1 MFAVLHGVVVA
12 QRAGGVFGETLDGET
27 FGLTGFEH
35 FAHGVAGMGVIGVGM
50 EIDAYH
56 GRSLLLEDGGMACE
70 AGYSG
75 I

>member
-1 MFAVLHGVVVA
+1 M
-12 QRAGGVFGETLDGET
+12 FGEALHDEAL
-27 FGLTGFEH
+27 GLAGFEH
-35 FAHGVAGMGVIGVGM
+35 FAHGVAGMGMIGMGM